1 MNTRRNVLSIALLTL
16 TFAALVVGVGGA
28 RKAAAGPDDT
38 ADNAG
43 WVEIGP
49 GSASGGGISNSTG
62 NSSNPSLAIGLD
74 GAPIVAWADVSSGN
88 VQIYV
93 RRWNG
98 SAWVEMG
105 GGSASGGGISND
117 AGSSYSPSLAVSPGG
132 APIVAWYDISGSP
145 GHLEIYVRRWIG
157 SGWKEMGSEASGGGI
172 SNSTGNSSNPSLA
185 IDHDGAPIVAW
196 DYNSESNQDIYV
208 RRWNGAAWVEMGSG
222 SASGGGISNSVGTAL
237 SPSLAI
243 GPDGAPI
250 VAWSNFSSSGNQE
263 IYMRR
268 WNGLGWKEMGSEASG
283 GGISNN
289 AGNSSWPSLAIG
301 PDGTLIVAWQ
311 DDSSGNQEIYARRW
325 NGSAWVEMGAGSASG
340 GGISNNAGNSSW
352 SWPSLAIG
360 ADGAP
365 VVAWKDGSSGNDEIY
380 VRRYQPPCH
389 TLTRTHTGQGSNPIA
404 SPANSPGCPA
414 GEYTKS
420 QSIFLTATPT
430 TGWRVAGWGG
440 TNNDGSTAGTN
451 MLTMPEA
458 DHTVSVTYQ
467 QNSIAV
473 YLAFAPSV
481 LHQLLPCFSGP
492 EEMEPNNN
500 SSQANG
506 PLCTGRSYTGL
517 PNDRFDIFY
526 FDTRSQ
532 GRIVLEM
539 QNHVGNGV
547 QLQLH
552 YQAISSNPIFDA
564 DGTDGYRVEYKNA
577 PAGRYYIV
585 VSTASP
591 APSSTIRY
599 ALKATFSG
607 E

>member
-1 MNTRRNVLSIALLTL
+1 
-16 TFAALVVGVGGA
+16 
-28 RKAAAGPDDT
+28 
-38 ADNAG
+38 
-43 WVEIGP
+43 
-49 GSASGGGISNSTG
+49 
-62 NSSNPSLAIGLD
+62 
-74 GAPIVAWADVSSGN
+74 
-88 VQIYV
+88 
-93 RRWNG
+93 
-98 SAWVEMG
+98 
-105 GGSASGGGISND
+105 
-117 AGSSYSPSLAVSPGG
+117 
-132 APIVAWYDISGSP
+132 
-145 GHLEIYVRRWIG
+145 
-157 SGWKEMGSEASGGGI
+157 
-172 SNSTGNSSNPSLA
+172 
-185 IDHDGAPIVAW
+185 
-196 DYNSESNQDIYV
+196 
-208 RRWNGAAWVEMGSG
+208 
-222 SASGGGISNSVGTAL
+222 
-237 SPSLAI
+237 
-243 GPDGAPI
+243 
-250 VAWSNFSSSGNQE
+250 
-263 IYMRR
+263 
-268 WNGLGWKEMGSEASG
+268 
-283 GGISNN
+283 
-289 AGNSSWPSLAIG
+289 
-301 PDGTLIVAWQ
+301 
-311 DDSSGNQEIYARRW
+311 
-325 NGSAWVEMGAGSASG
+325 
-340 GGISNNAGNSSW
+340 
-352 SWPSLAIG
+352 
-360 ADGAP
+360 
-365 VVAWKDGSSGNDEIY
+365 
-380 VRRYQPPCH
+380 
-389 TLTRTHTGQGSNPIA
+389 
-404 SPANSPGCPA
+404 
-414 GEYTKS
+414 
-420 QSIFLTATPT
+420 
-430 TGWRVAGWGG
+430 
-440 TNNDGSTAGTN
+440 